1 MFDFYLK
8 QFQQY
13 VKFLKIS
20 KNIENEILNI
30 RFITRNPP
38 FYLYYPN
45 LFSGMLNVLDQN
57 KINRLSIAGYF
68 YYQSTLIMDTI
79 IDEKNTQKY
88 PVALVCQEET
98 IKILTSIYGIESNFW
113 NFWNARKNEF
123 FSAILLQENLK
134 NKEFVDFLEYETL
147 ADYKSAFGKIAI
159 DSIFSLTNKK
169 DLKTY
174 NKILNSH
181 KYFSIGFQLFDD
193 VNDFRIDIEK
203 KQFNWAVYEL
213 SKSIKFGNYKDDSKT
228 LNKLFEVSR

>member
-13 VKFLKIS
+13 VKLFKIS

-45 LFSGMLNVLDQN
+45 LFSEMLNVLDQN

-88 PVALVCQEET
+88 PSSTKC
-98 IKILTSIYGIESNFW
+98 SS
-113 NFWNARKNEF
+113 
-123 FSAILLQENLK
+123 
-134 NKEFVDFLEYETL
+134 
-147 ADYKSAFGKIAI
+147 
-159 DSIFSLTNKK
+159 KK
-169 DLKTY
+169 
-174 NKILNSH
+174 
-181 KYFSIGFQLFDD
+181 
-193 VNDFRIDIEK
+193 
-203 KQFNWAVYEL
+203 
-213 SKSIKFGNYKDDSKT
+213 
-228 LNKLFEVSR
+228 